1 MSNEVAKTQDSNIA
15 RIGVEEMIMKGMDK
29 GLSVDVLERLL
40 DMRDRI
46 NAEAAKQAYY
56 AALGQFQA
64 SCPPISKTRKVKDK
78 NGAVRYSYATL
89 DDIVKQVSDKLQ
101 ENGLSYTIKT
111 IQKDGFIEATCEVH
125 HNSGHTESSTF
136 PVPIATE
143 GFMNDAQKAGSAM
156 TYAKRYAFCNAFG
169 IMTSDQDDDGIAT
182 GEQLS
187 PQIIYRRATE
197 HMNAIR
203 EYWDSVG
210 AIRLNLATDRIDEA
224 AGAWTELPEE
234 VRRTLWVATTK
245 GGIFTTKEREFM
257 RSTQFRDACTQFGG
271 GDETSSEEDVP

>member
-136 PVPIATE
+136 PVPIAID

-156 TYAKRYAFCNAFG
+156 MYAKRYAFCNAFG

-187 PQIIYRRATE
+187 PQIIYRRALT
-197 HMNAIR
+197 HMNAVR
-203 EYWDSVG
+203 EYWESVN
-210 AIRLNLATDRIDEA
+210 AIRINLAENLLENAAEA
-224 AGAWTELPEE
+224 WCELPEE
-234 VRRTLWVATTK
+234 IRKALWMATTK
-245 GGIFTTKEREFM
+245 GGIFTTKERDIM
-257 RSTQFRDACTQFGG
+257 RDKPFLEACKLCGG
-271 GDETSSEEDVP
+271 SNDPSETDD

>member
-136 PVPIATE
+136 PVPIAID

-156 TYAKRYAFCNAFG
+156 MYAKRYAFCNAFG

-187 PQIIYRRATE
+187 PQIIYRRALT
-197 HMNAIR
+197 HMNAVR
-203 EYWDSVG
+203 EYWESVN
-210 AIRLNLATDRIDEA
+210 AIRINLAENLLENAAEA
-224 AGAWTELPEE
+224 WCELPEE
-234 VRRTLWVATTK
+234 IRKALWMATTK
-245 GGIFTTKEREFM
+245 GGIFTTKERDIM
-257 RSTQFRDACTQFGG
+257 RDKPFLEACKLFGG
-271 GDETSSEEDVP
+271 SNDPSETDD